1 MGEGKNEREMDRFGS
16 LNQTAAIPENMSNL
30 AYPPFDWL
38 AGAAGE
44 ALGLRT
50 K

>member
-1 MGEGKNEREMDRFGS
+1 MDRFGS

-30 AYPPFDWL
+30 ACPPFDWL
-38 AGAAGE
+38 AGTAGE

-50 K
+50 N